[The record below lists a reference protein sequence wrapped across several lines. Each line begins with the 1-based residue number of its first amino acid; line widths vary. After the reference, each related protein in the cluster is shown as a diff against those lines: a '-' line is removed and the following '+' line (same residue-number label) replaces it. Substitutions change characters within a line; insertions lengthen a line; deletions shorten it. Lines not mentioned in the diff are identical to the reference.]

1 MPGNVHPAA
10 MGISRTLCNSKLNSG
25 EVGATCT
32 LLTEDINIPAPC
44 VDKMLKT
51 VSTKGLCSLE
61 VKAAIKPM
69 TLSVL
74 GLAQT

>member
-10 MGISRTLCNSKLNSG
+10 MGIHVSRTLCNSKLNSG
-25 EVGATCT
+25 QVGAT
-32 LLTEDINIPAPC
+32 LLTEDVNIPTPC